1 MSTRKRVLPGGWYPD
16 SQRECN
22 REIDEFLRGFTP
34 PAGSWKGG
42 VVPHAGWYFSG
53 KAAARVISTLSS
65 TSKPDRV
72 VIYGGHLG
80 GGSDPVVYPEDAWET
95 PLGTQPMDATF
106 AAELVSKGHAREASR
121 SFADNTVEVQ
131 LPMVRRFF
139 PEIPL
144 IAVHAPASERALSLA
159 GGVHELLES
168 RKLSAVFIGS
178 ADLTHYGPNYGFMP
192 RGTGAAAVQW
202 VKEEN
207 DRSLIDKAV
216 AMDAKGLLADASAK
230 QNTCSPGPIAAVVSS
245 VSRLGVKQGK
255 LLEYYTSY
263 DVMPNASFVG
273 YAAIVF

>member
-1 MSTRKRVLPGGWYPD
+1 MNTRKRVLPGGWYPD
-16 SQRECN
+16 SPRECN
-22 REIDEFLRGFTP
+22 REIDEFLQGFTP
-34 PAGSWKGG
+34 PTGSWKGG

-53 KAAARVISTLSS
+53 KAATRLISTLSS
-65 TSKPDRV
+65 APRADRI

-80 GGSDPVVYPEDAWET
+80 GGNDPVVYPEDAWDT
-95 PLGTQPMDATF
+95 PLGPQPMDASF
-106 AAELVSKGHAREASR
+106 AAELVSKGHAKEASR
-121 SFADNTVEVQ
+121 SFVDNTVEVQ
-131 LPMVRRFF
+131 LPIVRRFF
-139 PEIPL
+139 PEVPL
-144 IAVHAPASERALSLA
+144 IAVHAPASERALDLA

-192 RGTGAAAVQW
+192 RGAGPAAVQW

-216 AMDAKGLLADASAK
+216 AMDAKGLLEDARAK
-230 QNTCSPGPIAAVVSS
+230 QNTCSAGPIAAVISS

-273 YAAIVF
+273 YSAIVY